1 MEDASKILAEIAV
14 IKEQTKDI
22 PQIKKDVGEIKVGMG
37 KIETRVGH
45 NEDDIASLQKRSDGW
60 NVINSLGVAVAG
72 IIAFL
77 KGG

>member
-22 PQIKKDVGEIKVGMG
+22 PQIKKDVEVIKVGMG
-37 KIETRVGH
+37 KVETRVGH
-45 NEDDIASLQKRSDGW
+45 NEGDISALQKRSDGW

-72 IIAFL
+72 IVAFFRS
-77 KGG
+77 G